1 MDNRS
6 EESSNAYTATTRE
19 STIWSRSATVRA
31 AFTSG
36 YEGKAL
42 GGMGVDT
49 AAPRVLTEAPVANLT
64 PENEILQ
71 VCRTAGPATI
81 AIAPDLNGQ
90 TWRGWGTSLAW
101 FANYIGKLP
110 PDQLNQILD
119 LIFDPSSGMGLNL
132 ARYLIGGSYN
142 LTNSPKFDTATWEAC
157 AIPGYRPLKDGPYD
171 WTRDWRQRKVLDGA
185 IARGVDEVDAI
196 IYSPPWWMTIS
207 GDTAGNVKDETNLQ
221 PDAYGAYADYM
232 ADVVGRFRSHW
243 NVTFSTMNPANEAL
257 EGWWVKGARQEG
269 CNFKPEQLEK
279 LVWAVAAAL
288 RKRNLRTGVAGFDS
302 FVGATVR
309 FRHKFTARVKSILK
323 RINVHQYVPPPSN
336 TSDARQYI
344 EATYVSMA
352 RMAIGLG
359 KEVWVSEVGPMWVGG
374 NQIDVALFLARSAI
388 QSINIMGASAWIYW
402 QAINGASE
410 TNVNAIKW
418 GIFTIPFNRLSDE
431 TAPPLDIVLTKKFYV
446 LKQLAHGSPR
456 DSMPLQI
463 DSSNGCQHCVAAF
476 YHPTK
481 HFISI
486 FVVNQQDSSYDL
498 TFTFTAF
505 GLFDSQ
511 SPCEMEMWRTS
522 TSEDAS
528 LVSSQSFADMPSSF
542 AVTAE
547 GLSMTVN
554 SASRKI
560 RAASAANA
568 DGGETTEAAA
578 PDVADDPATV
588 AAQMALSVSEEA
600 LPEGDVDEARAAAA
614 AALLESELLQK
625 TPGIAAGNAAETAA
639 GEMRKEGAEESSIGA
654 ASAASAA
661 VAEPQSNVTV
671 TKGTKKGITVKGKKV
686 TVKGRAGGGEKAW
699 SGSEGEGDSSGSGN
713 DSGSGSDSGGEEVF
727 HVVWSSRDSKI
738 DYLGES
744 TKGDMVLPDLPVDLE
759 NEGRRAFDLE
769 LQADQGPIEELAKA
783 EADEAE
789 MLLEQLGVP
798 PQFPHGLASRGIFC
812 SRTLNLRS
820 ITTIGYDMDYTL
832 IHYNV
837 NAWEGRAYDYAMENL
852 RAKGYPTKGLRFDPD
867 LVIRGLVMDKASGN
881 LVKCDRFGFVKR
893 AMHGTEMLS
902 NKAISKLYGREL
914 VDLRNE
920 GRWEFL
926 NTLFSVSEAVVY
938 MQMVD
943 RLDQG
948 LLPAEVAPGDYKTLY
963 KVVARALFRA
973 HVEGQLKAEI
983 INSPEKFV
991 ELDPELPLAL
1001 LDQKL
1006 AGKRLLLITN
1016 SDYQYTHRMMTH
1028 AFDRFL
1034 PEEMTWRSLFDMVI
1048 VSARKPEFF
1057 SMAHPLYEIVT
1068 PDGLMRPCF
1077 KANPGGLYCGGS
1089 AQMVEK
1095 ALGFAGDE
1103 TLYVG
1108 DHIYTD
1114 VSQSKLHLR
1123 WRTCLVCR
1131 ELEQEV
1137 AALIQGHDTR
1147 LRLIDL
1153 MAQKD
1158 RVGDC
1163 FNQLRLALQRRTQ
1176 GQAAQTAAV
1185 GEMED
1190 GELVR
1195 SMQRLLWIMARLDG
1209 EIAPLL
1215 ETDGAAF
1222 NDRWGYLSR
1231 AGLWDKSHITR
1242 QIEKYADIYTSRVS
1256 NFLRYTPFMYFRA
1269 QGQSCAHDVSD
1280 TWPITSLQP
1289 FSSSEHDLQ

>member
-1 MDNRS
+1 
-6 EESSNAYTATTRE
+6 
-19 STIWSRSATVRA
+19 
-31 AFTSG
+31 
-36 YEGKAL
+36 
-42 GGMGVDT
+42 
-49 AAPRVLTEAPVANLT
+49 
-64 PENEILQ
+64 
-71 VCRTAGPATI
+71 
-81 AIAPDLNGQ
+81 
-90 TWRGWGTSLAW
+90 
-101 FANYIGKLP
+101 
-110 PDQLNQILD
+110 
-119 LIFDPSSGMGLNL
+119 
-132 ARYLIGGSYN
+132 
-142 LTNSPKFDTATWEAC
+142 
-157 AIPGYRPLKDGPYD
+157 
-171 WTRDWRQRKVLDGA
+171 
-185 IARGVDEVDAI
+185 
-196 IYSPPWWMTIS
+196 
-207 GDTAGNVKDETNLQ
+207 
-221 PDAYGAYADYM
+221 
-232 ADVVGRFRSHW
+232 
-243 NVTFSTMNPANEAL
+243 
-257 EGWWVKGARQEG
+257 
-269 CNFKPEQLEK
+269 
-279 LVWAVAAAL
+279 
-288 RKRNLRTGVAGFDS
+288 
-302 FVGATVR
+302 
-309 FRHKFTARVKSILK
+309 
-323 RINVHQYVPPPSN
+323 
-336 TSDARQYI
+336 
-344 EATYVSMA
+344 
-352 RMAIGLG
+352 
-359 KEVWVSEVGPMWVGG
+359 
-374 NQIDVALFLARSAI
+374 
-388 QSINIMGASAWIYW
+388 
-402 QAINGASE
+402 
-410 TNVNAIKW
+410 
-418 GIFTIPFNRLSDE
+418 
-431 TAPPLDIVLTKKFYV
+431 
-446 LKQLAHGSPR
+446 
-456 DSMPLQI
+456 
-463 DSSNGCQHCVAAF
+463 
-476 YHPTK
+476 
-481 HFISI
+481 
-486 FVVNQQDSSYDL
+486 
-498 TFTFTAF
+498 
-505 GLFDSQ
+505 
-511 SPCEMEMWRTS
+511 
-522 TSEDAS
+522 
-528 LVSSQSFADMPSSF
+528 
-542 AVTAE
+542 
-547 GLSMTVN
+547 
-554 SASRKI
+554 
-560 RAASAANA
+560 
-568 DGGETTEAAA
+568 
-578 PDVADDPATV
+578 
-588 AAQMALSVSEEA
+588 MALSVSEEA
-600 LPEGDVDEARAAAA
+600 LPDGDVDEARAAAA

-625 TPGIAAGNAAETAA
+625 PPGNAAENAA
-639 GEMRKEGAEESSIGA
+639 GELGKGGAEASGIGA
-654 ASAASAA
+654 ASAASAVA
-661 VAEPQSNVTV
+661 AEPQANVTV
-671 TKGTKKGITVKGKKV
+671 TKGSKRGITVKGRKV
-686 TVKGRAGGGEKAW
+686 KVGGRTGG
-699 SGSEGEGDSSGSGN
+699 GSEGEGDDSGSES

-759 NEGRRAFDLE
+759 NEGRRAFDLD
-769 LQADQGPIEELAKA
+769 LGADVGPIEELAKA

-852 RAKGYPTKGLRFDPD
+852 RAKGYPTEGLRFDPD

-991 ELDPELPLAL
+991 ELDRELPLAL

-1077 KANPGGLYCGGS
+1077 KANSGGLYCGGS

-1137 AALIQGHDTR
+1137 EALIHGHDTR

-1269 QGQSCAHDVSD
+1269 QGQTHG
-1280 TWPITSLQP
+1280 L
-1289 FSSSEHDLQ
+1289 